1 MKYNNFQE
9 AYYGLIKDVINN
21 GNTVTVRG
29 LDMLELI
36 PKYFEIENPR
46 DRLLNIKCR
55 NKINRYIFGEL
66 LWYLSG
72 KDDVEFIN
80 KYSKKWKQ
88 LSDDGIHNNSAYG
101 KYIFRQMPTKGY
113 GVNYDNNTNFISQ
126 WDYVKETLI
135 KDKYSRQAVIHIKP
149 IQMYETKDVTC
160 TFLLHFFVRNNK
172 LDMIVYMRS
181 NDLLY
186 GTTYDV
192 FMFTFLQELMAV
204 ELDLE
209 LGTYKHMTSNLH
221 IYKENMKLINAILK
235 ENAEKTKTVTF
246 ASIPK
251 NFREKDLPLLLSLE
265 KMFWENKN
273 ILNTKEYSN
282 LSTIGKQLINL
293 LVGNNNEKSK

>member
-9 AYYGLIKDVINN
+9 AYYSLIKDVINN
-21 GNTVTVRG
+21 GNSVTVRG

-113 GVNYDNNTNFISQ
+113 GVNYDNDTNFISQ
-126 WDYVKETLI
+126 WDYVKETLK

-192 FMFTFLQELMAV
+192 FMFTFLQELMAA
-204 ELDLE
+204 ELDLK
-209 LGTYKHMTSNLH
+209 LGIYKHMVSNLH
-221 IYKENMKLINAILK
+221 IYKENMKLINIILE
-235 ENAEKTKTVTF
+235 ENAEKTKTFVF

-293 LVGNNNEKSK
+293 LIGDNNEN

>member
-9 AYYGLIKDVINN
+9 AYYSLIKDVINN
-21 GNTVTVRG
+21 GNSVTVRG

-113 GVNYDNNTNFISQ
+113 GVNYDNDTKFISQ
-126 WDYVKETLI
+126 WDYVKETLK

-192 FMFTFLQELMAV
+192 FMFTFLQELMAA
-204 ELDLE
+204 ELDLK
-209 LGTYKHMTSNLH
+209 LGIYKHMVSNLH
-221 IYKENMKLINAILK
+221 IYKENMKLINIILE
-235 ENAEKTKTVTF
+235 ENAEKTKTFVF

-293 LVGNNNEKSK
+293 LIGDNNEN